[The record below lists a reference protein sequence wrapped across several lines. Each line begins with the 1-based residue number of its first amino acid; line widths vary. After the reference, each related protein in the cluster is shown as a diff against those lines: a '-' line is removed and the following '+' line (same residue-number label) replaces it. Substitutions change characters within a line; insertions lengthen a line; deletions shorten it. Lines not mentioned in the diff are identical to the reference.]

1 MLRTSSL
8 LLFSMSVMLLV
19 FIISSV
25 LHARVLTRT
34 NYIGALNHR
43 LLQKNR
49 NLFLREA
56 SSSGGVD
63 QWMTQT
69 LDHFDPQ
76 NTETFQQRFWVNET
90 MWNRA
95 NNGPVFII
103 IGGEGPASAG
113 YVNGHFITNEYAK
126 RYGALIAALEHRF
139 YGESVPRQSL
149 STQNLRYLTS
159 EQALQDLVDFRSYLI
174 KKYNINEA
182 KTKFVSFG
190 GSYSGNLSA
199 WLKLKYPH
207 LFVGAI
213 ASSGPVLAQLEFPE
227 YMMVVQNS
235 VGPKCAERI
244 RQANDLAEQLLLTP
258 AGRLRVAKLF
268 NVCNPES
275 LTDVNDVATFF
286 SSLSD
291 GVCEVVQYNL
301 DNNGQ
306 KAFNISSMCN
316 IIESGSDALES
327 FANWVNTFNSYSGN
341 SCTENLYSDMIKQM
355 KDERPFPQNQN
366 SAGRAWTYQTCVEF
380 GYYQDAVGDKQPFS
394 TKITLQYFL
403 QQCSE
408 IFGINGMKPDIA
420 FTNNMYG
427 AKNID
432 TSNTVF
438 SSGSVDPWSVL
449 AVTRP
454 TQFVPQGNIFHMQ
467 GTAHCADLY
476 ASSPNDLPDL
486 VRTRVETQKLMD
498 KWLA

>member
-213 ASSGPVLAQLEFPE
+213 A
-227 YMMVVQNS
+227 
-235 VGPKCAERI
+235 R
-244 RQANDLAEQLLLTP
+244 
-258 AGRLRVAKLF
+258 
-268 NVCNPES
+268 
-275 LTDVNDVATFF
+275 
-286 SSLSD
+286 
-291 GVCEVVQYNL
+291 
-301 DNNGQ
+301 
-306 KAFNISSMCN
+306 
-316 IIESGSDALES
+316 
-327 FANWVNTFNSYSGN
+327 
-341 SCTENLYSDMIKQM
+341 
-355 KDERPFPQNQN
+355 
-366 SAGRAWTYQTCVEF
+366 
-380 GYYQDAVGDKQPFS
+380 
-394 TKITLQYFL
+394 
-403 QQCSE
+403 
-408 IFGINGMKPDIA
+408 
-420 FTNNMYG
+420 
-427 AKNID
+427 
-432 TSNTVF
+432 
-438 SSGSVDPWSVL
+438 
-449 AVTRP
+449 
-454 TQFVPQGNIFHMQ
+454 
-467 GTAHCADLY
+467 
-476 ASSPNDLPDL
+476 
-486 VRTRVETQKLMD
+486 
-498 KWLA
+498 